1 MVQDM
6 GTAKESMAMKSRMRK
21 RTSALGGL
29 DRHGAGAGV
38 AGVEGVE
45 GVYGRYEARRI
56 WEEFEGDR

>member
-1 MVQDM
+1 M
-6 GTAKESMAMKSRMRK
+6 ESMAMKSRMRK

-38 AGVEGVE
+38 AGMGGVE

-56 WEEFEGDR
+56 WEEFEGDG